1 MTENALGATAVPAPT
16 PSRPRETPLSTT
28 PEPGEFVTLLT
39 EEEAAALHAAGRP
52 RRWER
57 GATLCTEGDVSDW
70 VLLLTSGRV
79 KVSSHTGSG
88 TEVVLA
94 IRGPGALL
102 GEFAAIDGLPRS
114 ATVTALEPVEG
125 VTIGDFPAYLRENGR
140 VAVLLMRMLI
150 GKMRDADRKR
160 IEYGAFDTTGRVA
173 TRLVELAERYG
184 ERVGDAVRVTLPLS
198 QDELAGWTGASREA
212 VSKALRALRARGLIE
227 TGRRRVTV
235 HDMDGLRRRAR

>member
-1 MTENALGATAVPAPT
+1 MSP
-16 PSRPRETPLSTT
+16 T

-39 EEEAAALHAAGRP
+39 AEEVAALHAAGRP
-52 RRWER
+52 KRWDR
-57 GATLCTEGDVSDW
+57 GATVCTEGDVTDW

-79 KVSSHTGSG
+79 KVSSHTASG

-94 IRGPGALL
+94 VRGPGALL

-125 VTIGDFPAYLRENGR
+125 VTIHDFPAYLREHGR
-140 VAVLLMRMLI
+140 VAVLLMQVLI

-173 TRLVELAERYG
+173 TRLIELAERYG
-184 ERVGDAVRVTLPLS
+184 EPVNGGVRVTLPLS

-212 VSKALRALRARGLIE
+212 VSKSLRSLRDRGLIE
-227 TGRRRVTV
+227 TGRRRVTI
-235 HDMDGLRRRAR
+235 HDMEGLRRRAR

>member
-1 MTENALGATAVPAPT
+1 MTP
-16 PSRPRETPLSTT
+16 T
-28 PEPGEFVTLLT
+28 PEPGEFATLLT
-39 EEEAAALHAAGRP
+39 ADEAAALHAAGTP

-57 GATLCTEGDVSDW
+57 GATVCAEGDVAEW

-79 KVSSHTGSG
+79 KVSSHTAGG

-102 GEFAAIDGLPRS
+102 GEFAVLDGLPRS
-114 ATVTALEPVEG
+114 ATVTTLEPVEG
-125 VTIGDFPAYLRENGR
+125 ITIRDFPAYLRENGR

-173 TRLVELAERYG
+173 TRLIELAERYG
-184 ERVGDAVRVTLPLS
+184 EPVDGAVRVTLPLS

-212 VSKALRALRARGLIE
+212 VSKSLRSLRDRGLIE
-227 TGRRRVTV
+227 TGRRRVTI
-235 HDMDGLRRRAR
+235 HDMEGLRRRAR